1 MNTWEHTL
9 EAITLE
15 QVRAS
20 SKARDAWFT
29 VLLVDP
35 IAMRLVRW
43 AARHPWI
50 TPNRLTAMAFTLGCL
65 AAACFTRAT
74 HGWLLAGAGLYYL
87 SFVIDC
93 MDGKLARLMG
103 TGSVFGVWLDFIF
116 DRLLV
121 VICTVALMGGQY
133 AHTDNVAY
141 IVLGGVV
148 IFLNL
153 FRYVNGQ
160 TMAQAREQMRRQLQE
175 LNEKVEPAAAPADA
189 LAAGPVDSFSQLS
202 TGTRAKLGRLLAVR
216 DFLTRHRMRGQ
227 LVSAIEFQMAVFI
240 LGPALN
246 AVMAVTIIFG
256 GFLLVFELAM
266 IFQFWL
272 STRTFNRQMTR
283 LRQRLTEGATVI
295 A

>member
-189 LAAGPVDSFSQLS
+189 SP
-202 TGTRAKLGRLLAVR
+202 
-216 DFLTRHRMRGQ
+216 
-227 LVSAIEFQMAVFI
+227 
-240 LGPALN
+240 PAR
-246 AVMAVTIIFG
+246 
-256 GFLLVFELAM
+256 
-266 IFQFWL
+266 
-272 STRTFNRQMTR
+272 STRSASSPRARARSWAACSPCATSSPATACAANWSAPSSSRWRCSSSAPPSTR
-283 LRQRLTEGATVI
+283 SWRSPSSSAVSCSSSSWR
-295 A
+295 

>member
-1 MNTWEHTL
+1 
-9 EAITLE
+9 
-15 QVRAS
+15 
-20 SKARDAWFT
+20 
-29 VLLVDP
+29 
-35 IAMRLVRW
+35 MRLVKW

-65 AAACFTRAT
+65 AAACFAQGS

-103 TGSVFGVWLDFIF
+103 TGSIFGMWLDFIF

-133 AHTDNVAY
+133 ARTDNVAFV
-141 IVLGGVV
+141 VLGGVV

-160 TMAQAREQMRRQLQE
+160 TMVQAREQMRRQLEDLQA
-175 LNEKVEPAAAPADA
+175 NDQSAAP
-189 LAAGPVDSFSQLS
+189 AAGPVDSFSQLS
-202 TGTRAKLGRLLAVR
+202 TGTRDRLGRFLAVR
-216 DFLTRHRMRGQ
+216 DFLTRHRMRAQ
-227 LVSAIEFQMAVFI
+227 LVSAIEFQMAIFI
-240 LGPALN
+240 LGPALD
-246 AVMAVTIIFG
+246 AVMPVTIIFG
-256 GFLLVFELAM
+256 SFLLLFELAM

-272 STRTFNRQMTR
+272 STRTFNRQVAK
-283 LRQRLTEGATVI
+283 LRKRTTEHAPVI
-295 A
+295 V